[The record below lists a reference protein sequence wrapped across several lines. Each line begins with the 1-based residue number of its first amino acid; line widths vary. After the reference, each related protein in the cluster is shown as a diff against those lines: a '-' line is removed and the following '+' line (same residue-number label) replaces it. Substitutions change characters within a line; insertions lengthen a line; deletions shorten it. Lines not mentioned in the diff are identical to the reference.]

1 MAVKGG
7 ITLPV
12 GLDLKDVDGD
22 ARKIAQR
29 FKEVTQQIE
38 IQSKKVDDLRTRLAG
53 LEDGSIAAST
63 REIQKMQTEFE
74 KASASVEKTKAE
86 INSLGGQLT
95 YIYDNAFKDPV
106 SQQPVFT
113 QSEQAQIDAINAK
126 LDQLEPKLE
135 ADRKKAA
142 ELGEALKNAT
152 GAATQS
158 EIEATKQKLA
168 EAETK
173 LDGLKIKAEDA
184 GEKLKAK
191 MNEVNPA
198 LSSVSSGFD
207 KCGKKMIS
215 IAKSALIFAVLT
227 KALAGVREV
236 IGNVIMSDTAF
247 QNSLYQL
254 QAAIWAAFSPVFD
267 YVIPALK
274 KLVDWITAAMISI
287 GKLIASLTGKSYSS
301 MVAQGKA
308 LKDRANS
315 YGKAASGANKA
326 TGASKKHAKAVDKET
341 KAMQKQLAAFDEL
354 NILQEDKTEPNTGTD
369 SAGAGGGAG
378 GSGGLAGTFQDLGNA
393 TQKAQADIA
402 ALHMVIGAA
411 LCTVGVVLLFMGHIR
426 LGLGFI
432 VAGIAEFG
440 VGLQQYTEMDYG
452 SKISKKLNTILGIVG
467 LSLLALGVILFF
479 HGYIPLGLGA
489 IIAGIGVLAV
499 KSVVSQP
506 YDGADIKTT
515 FLRILKSAAYYMLC
529 IGLIV
534 LLIPHMLP
542 IGLGL
547 IIGGIGLLKYTQAQ
561 LGSNEAYTEIDKF
574 FKKNEKLIVG
584 IGLAICVLGILLCCV
599 MQFVLG
605 MGLIIA
611 GAGLVWAEATINNK
625 MAIQTIDDFFKQ
637 SQKLIVGIA
646 LSLLVIGIV
655 LCAAG
660 VSLPL
665 GIGLIAV
672 GALALAKEVSLNW
685 DYIKDKTIS
694 FLDKNKGLIIGVS
707 AAMLVLGIILLFT
720 GVGIPLA
727 LGLIAAG
734 GGILAAELVANWS
747 FITDKVKD
755 VWETVKSYWNNHIKK
770 YFTASWWGD
779 LAKTAINGFIEWFI
793 KGLNKLINEI
803 NSLGFDMPDVLGGG
817 HVGFNIP
824 SIPVPHLAQ
833 GAVIPPNREFLAVLG
848 DQKRGTNIEAPLD
861 TIKQAVAEV
870 LANSGYSGGNQ
881 PIILELDGREV
892 GRTFGKAIQQ
902 EANRVGNSFMK
913 TKLVF

>member
-38 IQSKKVDDLRTRLAG
+38 VQSKKVDDLRARLAG

-63 REIQKMQTEFE
+63 REIQKMQAEFE
-74 KASASVEKTKAE
+74 KTSASVEKTKAE

-113 QSEQAQIDAINAK
+113 QGEQAQIDAINAK

-135 ADRKKAA
+135 ADRQKAA

-184 GEKLKAK
+184 GEKLKVK
-191 MNEVNPA
+191 MSEVTPA

-207 KCGKKMIS
+207 KYGKKLMS
-215 IAKSALIFAVLT
+215 IAKSALIFTVLT
-227 KALAGVREV
+227 KALGGVRET

-254 QAAIWAAFSPVFD
+254 QAAFWAAFSPVIN

-287 GKLIASLTGKSYSS
+287 GKLIASLTGKSYSA

-308 LKDRANS
+308 LKERTDS
-315 YGKAASGANKA
+315 YGKTASGANKA

-354 NILQEDKTEPNTGTD
+354 NILQEDKVEPNTGTD
-369 SAGAGGGAG
+369 STGAGGGAG
-378 GSGGLAGTFQDLGNA
+378 GSGGLAGALTDVTKQISANL
-393 TQKAQADIA
+393 A
-402 ALHMVIGAA
+402 ALHMVIGAFLA
-411 LCTVGVVLLFMGHIR
+411 TVGIILLFTGNIGI
-426 LGLGFI
+426 GLGFLI
-432 VAGIAEFG
+432 AGIAEFG
-440 VGLQQYTEMDYG
+440 VGIQSWTEQDFG
-452 SKISKKLNTILGIVG
+452 SKISPQLSTIFDVAGDMLIAIGLILLFLGQIG
-467 LSLLALGVILFF
+467 W
-479 HGYIPLGLGA
+479 GLGA
-489 IIAGIGVLAV
+489 IIAGIVVLSV
-499 KSVVSQP
+499 KELTSKQ
-506 YDGADIKTT
+506 YDGADVKTSLLNL
-515 FLRILKSAAYYMLC
+515 LRIASEYMIC
-529 IGLIV
+529 IGLLV
-534 LLIPHMLP
+534 LLTSGNFLIA
-542 IGLGL
+542 LGM
-547 IIGGIGLLKYTQAQ
+547 IITGIALLKYTSVTLNSSESMTAI
-561 LGSNEAYTEIDKF
+561 SKF
-574 FKKNEKLIVG
+574 FKEHEKLIMGLGIALIV
-584 IGLAICVLGILLCCV
+584 IGLFLCCCNL
-599 MQFVLG
+599 FTLG
-605 MGLIIA
+605 MYGIIT
-611 GAGLVWAEATINNK
+611 GATMIWTAATLNNTEAKTQIESFFEENK
-625 MAIQTIDDFFKQ
+625 M
-637 SQKLIVGIA
+637 LIVGVSA
-646 LSLLVIGIV
+646 ALLVIGILLMLV
-655 LCAAG
+655 GSTTFL
-660 VSLPL
+660 L
-665 GIGLIAV
+665 GLGLACTGAV
-672 GALALAKEVSLNW
+672 ILGEEAKINQDEIKSKINTFIEDNKALIV
-685 DYIKDKTIS
+685 
-694 FLDKNKGLIIGVS
+694 GVS
-707 AAMLVLGIILLFT
+707 AALLVIGIILVFT
-720 GVGIPLA
+720 GVGIPLG
-727 LGLIAAG
+727 LGLMATG
-734 GGILAAELVANWS
+734 GVILGKELFANWD
-747 FITDKVKD
+747 FMKDKLKETWEKVK
-755 VWETVKSYWNNHIKK
+755 EYWKAHISK
-770 YFTASWWGD
+770 YFTKKWWGD
-779 LAKTAINGFIEWFI
+779 LAKDAINGFISWFI
-793 KGLNKLINEI
+793 KGLNKLIDKI
-803 NSLGFDMPDVLGGG
+803 NSFSIPLPDVLGGG

-848 DQKRGTNIEAPLD
+848 DQKHGTNVEAPID

-870 LANSGYSGGNQ
+870 LASSGYSGGNQ
-881 PIILELDGREV
+881 PIVLELDGREV
-892 GRTFGKAIQQ
+892 GRTFGKAIRQ
-902 EANRVGNSFMK
+902 EANRVGNSFVK